1 MAKVSLSIIIP
12 TLNRPSLQNVLKGIK
27 ACEGYD
33 EKIIEILVIENLTTS
48 QARNKGLDQ
57 AQGEII
63 AFLGDDTIPDKNWL
77 QKVLNFHKNHPEPKA
92 ALLGKVSWTDALA
105 QDPFHQ
111 WLECNAQFQWNALPS
126 PDKGRCPKGGGVL
139 VNPANAWKFFYT
151 SNISLKKSFIN
162 EERFSTKFKGWG
174 FEDTELG
181 YRLSQKG
188 MKLHFDASCEVLHDH
203 EMTEEGLIQNT
214 RNARKNAAIF
224 EKLHPKVNILPSNL
238 KKIILKLLIILTWPL
253 QFISK
258 KTYWWRIWKKNWLG

>member
-1 MAKVSLSIIIP
+1 MQLSIIIP
-12 TLNRPSLQNVLKGIK
+12 TLNRPTLDHVIEGVR
-27 ACEGYD
+27 ACRGYS
-33 EKIIEILVIENLTTS
+33 EETVEMIVIENHTTS
-48 QARNKGLDQ
+48 QARNIGLDL

-63 AFLGDDTIPDKNWL
+63 SFLGDDTVPQKDWL
-77 QKVLNFHKNHPEPKA
+77 EKVLDFHQKHPKKKA
-92 ALLGKVSWTDALA
+92 VLLGKVSWTPELA

-111 WLECNAQFQWNALPS
+111 WLEQHAQFQWNKIAARADS
-126 PDKGRCPKGGGVL
+126 PPVKGGLGGD
-139 VNPANAWKFFYT
+139 NAWKFFYT